1 MAQINSK
8 EIQKSLQD
16 DVNARKDGIEKVKKL
31 SDEVEKAKDNLK
43 ESNFEL
49 EKQTMQRDRAFAAG
63 EDTLKLDESIN
74 KQKKKIAKEQ
84 LTLDQTAV
92 LKDDFAA
99 KYQQESIQVLN
110 KIGDNVLKVSPEE
123 MELRKAFQESIS
135 VEKEQLKMLEA
146 DPLRQDQAE
155 ALKKNIEA
163 KEKKEKTRQERA
175 QALTLS
181 NGFRML
187 SDNFKSFGESM
198 ESKALPFLK
207 TGLLIAAYFAFA
219 KLLQSEALMDF
230 VKFFGEQGG
239 FTKTLIVL
247 GGIIASF
254 IAYTGLKMAL
264 LKFLGGL
271 TFIKNDLMKT
281 GGAYRNSGG
290 KIMGGLKKGG
300 MRLFGGV
307 KNLGIAMGKNAALLG
322 GKTLSG
328 LSVGASKLGT
338 AAVGL
343 KSSIMGIGPKL
354 LVFGKFLLGS
364 VVKGLALINPI
375 ALIGAAIAGIGLLI
389 YNYWD
394 EIKGFFGSIAD
405 KIMSATSDLRA
416 KIGNYFSNLF
426 KPVTDLIKKI
436 KNYLAGIY
444 NDVAN
449 SFIGKKLGMK
459 PMAIESDSENMAK
472 ASEIMSGGEKDPAR
486 FIARKQNEDMQ
497 MRRKEEMMDEKRAVN
512 NINNQTVVN
521 NVSSG
526 GTTVQNNAT
535 RYVKDQGSVFASN
548 NA

>member
-31 SDEVEKAKDNLK
+31 SDEVEKAKDNLR

-84 LTLDQTAV
+84 LTLDQTAD
-92 LKDDFAA
+92 LNEDLAA
-99 KYQQESIQVLN
+99 KYQQESIDVLN
-110 KIGDNVLKVSPEE
+110 KIGDSVLKVSPEE
-123 MELRKAFQESIS
+123 IELRKAFQESIK

-146 DPLRQDQAE
+146 DPLRQDQA
-155 ALKKNIEA
+155 ASLKKNIEE

-175 QALTLS
+175 QAFTLS

-187 SDNFKSFGESM
+187 SDNIKSFGEGM
-198 ESKALPFLK
+198 KSKALPFLK

-219 KLLQSEALMDF
+219 RLLQNDALMDF
-230 VKFFGEQGG
+230 IKFFSEQGG

-271 TFIKNDLMKT
+271 TWIKNDLMKT
-281 GGAYRNSGG
+281 GGAYRTEGG
-290 KIMGGLKKGG
+290 KIMGGLKKGA

-307 KNLGIAMGKNAALLG
+307 KNLGVAMGKNAALLG

-328 LSVGASKLGT
+328 LSVGAKSLGT

-354 LVFGKFLLGS
+354 LVFGKFLLGA
-364 VVKGLALINPI
+364 VIKGLALINPVV
-375 ALIGAAIAGIGLLI
+375 LIGAAIAGIGLLI

-394 EIKGFFGSIAD
+394 EITGFFGLIGD
-405 KIMSATSDLRA
+405 RIMSATSDLRA
-416 KIGNYFSNLF
+416 KIGNFFSNLF
-426 KPVTDLIKKI
+426 KPVLDLFQKIKKFI
-436 KNYLAGIY
+436 AGYY
-444 NDVAN
+444 NKIAN
-449 SFIGKKLGMK
+449 SYLGKKFGMT
-459 PMAIESDSENMAK
+459 PMDVGSDNENIA
-472 ASEIMSGGEKDPAR
+472 AAGDDMSGGEKDPAR
-486 FIARKQNEDMQ
+486 FVARKQNEDMQ

-512 NINNQTVVN
+512 NVNNQTVVN

>member
-1 MAQINSK
+1 
-8 EIQKSLQD
+8 
-16 DVNARKDGIEKVKKL
+16 
-31 SDEVEKAKDNLK
+31 
-43 ESNFEL
+43 
-49 EKQTMQRDRAFAAG
+49 
-63 EDTLKLDESIN
+63 
-74 KQKKKIAKEQ
+74 
-84 LTLDQTAV
+84 
-92 LKDDFAA
+92 
-99 KYQQESIQVLN
+99 
-110 KIGDNVLKVSPEE
+110 
-123 MELRKAFQESIS
+123 
-135 VEKEQLKMLEA
+135 
-146 DPLRQDQAE
+146 
-155 ALKKNIEA
+155 
-163 KEKKEKTRQERA
+163 
-175 QALTLS
+175 
-181 NGFRML
+181 
-187 SDNFKSFGESM
+187 
-198 ESKALPFLK
+198 
-207 TGLLIAAYFAFA
+207 
-219 KLLQSEALMDF
+219 
-230 VKFFGEQGG
+230 
-239 FTKTLIVL
+239 
-247 GGIIASF
+247 
-254 IAYTGLKMAL
+254 
-264 LKFLGGL
+264 
-271 TFIKNDLMKT
+271 
-281 GGAYRNSGG
+281 
-290 KIMGGLKKGG
+290 
-300 MRLFGGV
+300 
-307 KNLGIAMGKNAALLG
+307 
-322 GKTLSG
+322 
-328 LSVGASKLGT
+328 
-338 AAVGL
+338 
-343 KSSIMGIGPKL
+343 MGIGPKL

-394 EIKGFFGSIAD
+394 EIKGFFGSIGD
-405 KIMSATSDLRA
+405 RIMSATSDLRA